1 MVILLLFTEL
11 KVKPMS
17 TFSKRRLFLK
27 LAGLSSLGLISYS
40 YFRGIRMPPLMW
52 EPSDISATTEY
63 DGISIQ
69 GIDLIKTHR
78 QVIKNVDVAFRAYTP
93 NPSLTIDSIKK
104 NTIRLSVNNIHSNAA
119 FEYDPNSNVQIS
131 ETVNGITRDIE
142 LNFTEPA
149 TIHLAWKLSDK
160 TKYRFASI
168 GDTGGSQELAW
179 AIQRANDLG
188 AEFLL
193 HLGDFNY
200 QDSDYASA
208 ITIFN
213 KAPIPCYVSIGNHD
227 FHDNGIQYQQFLN
240 DIGPLNYQF
249 SIGKTRFVNLDTA
262 ASTLPYS
269 SGFRGKLMQKLIAEK
284 NRYATTIAFTHRP
297 LYDPE
302 EGSDHDIGSL
312 GERDWLVK
320 SLKNANITTLL
331 SGHIHIFHRRNF
343 DGIDNIIVGQGLGHQ
358 DLITNSDYSKIAIGK
373 VNISGDVEFEFMPLS
388 MPLEMHCHPRTDV
401 VKESLVNAKHA
412 DLIQSITSICN
423 DA

>member
-1 MVILLLFTEL
+1 
-11 KVKPMS
+11 MS
-17 TFSKRRLFLK
+17 TFGKRRFFLR
-27 LAGLSSLGLISYS
+27 LAGLSSLSVIIYS

-52 EPSDISATTEY
+52 EPSENSATTEY

-69 GIDLIKTHR
+69 GFDLIKTHR
-78 QVIKNVDVAFRAYTP
+78 QVIENVDVAFRAYTP
-93 NPSLTIDSIKK
+93 NPSLKIDSIKK
-104 NTIRLSVNNIHSNAA
+104 TTTRLSVNNIHGDAKLK
-119 FEYDPNSNVQIS
+119 FDPDSNVQIN

-142 LNFTEPA
+142 LTFTEPA
-149 TIHLAWKLSDK
+149 SIHLAWKLGDK
-160 TKYRFASI
+160 SKYRFASI

-227 FHDNGIQYQQFLN
+227 FHDNGIQYQHFLN

-262 ASTLPYS
+262 ASTLPYA

-284 NRYATTIAFTHRP
+284 NQYTTTIAFTHRP
-297 LYDPE
+297 LFDPQVN
-302 EGSDHDIGSL
+302 SDHDIGSV

-320 SLKNANITTLL
+320 SLKKANITTLL

-358 DLITNSDYSKIAIGK
+358 DLITNSDYSKIAIAK
-373 VNISGDVEFEFMPLS
+373 VNSSGDVEFEFMALS
-388 MPLEMHCHPRTDV
+388 MPMEIHCHPRTDV
-401 VKESLVNAKHA
+401 VKESLANAKHA
-412 DLIQSITSICN
+412 DLIHSIASACEKI
-423 DA
+423 